1 MRQCYYFV
9 INSHYNNVSLKRE
22 ICIERKN
29 MKISKVLQNVV
40 KKEGKRSATA
50 NILVKYQNSKEFS
63 YLVDIQK

>member
-1 MRQCYYFV
+1 
-9 INSHYNNVSLKRE
+9 
-22 ICIERKN
+22 

-63 YLVDIQK
+63 YLVDVQK